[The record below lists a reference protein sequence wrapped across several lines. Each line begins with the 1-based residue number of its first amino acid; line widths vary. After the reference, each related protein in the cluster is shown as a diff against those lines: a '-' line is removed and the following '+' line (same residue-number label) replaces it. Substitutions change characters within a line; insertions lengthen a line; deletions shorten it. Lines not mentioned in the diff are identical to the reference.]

1 MVVNVDNLLK
11 TLSPPDMLRI
21 VNEDHDIYVGYMG
34 MMQYH
39 DRDLSG
45 VLRQEVKSF
54 RCIPEIR
61 HRQWKEKGL
70 DAPMRP
76 DVTPN
81 YAFADLQMTLYYTIY
96 I

>member
-1 MVVNVDNLLK
+1 MNVDNLLK

-61 HRQWKEKGL
+61 HL